1 MKTLIPK
8 PEGST
13 WTDEQWQAIQ
23 ARGENILVAA
33 AAGSGKTA
41 VLVERIITM
50 IREQSADVDRLLI
63 VTFTNAA
70 AAEMRKRIGE
80 AIDKELSLH
89 PSSLHLRRQLNLL
102 NKASISTLHSFCIE
116 VLRKH
121 YYETDLDPGFRVS
134 EETEAELIRQEV
146 IEDLFEEEYS
156 KGEDH
161 AFYQVVDAYSSD
173 RNDIDLQKLVLS
185 LYDFARSHPDPESW
199 LDQMAQNY
207 NVSHLSI
214 DDLPWTKELLLDIG
228 LQIEGLKAMTIRA
241 NELAES
247 PGGPAAYVSA
257 LQEDLQFLNEL
268 NQAKNSWNSLYE
280 IFQNF
285 EPAKLKAVRGQ
296 EVDEILKEKVK
307 GMRDTIKKR
316 LSTMKEEYFER
327 HPESYVTHIEEMAPI
342 VLELTSL
349 VKEFGR
355 RYSQAKREKSL
366 VDFGDLEHY
375 CLHVLKG
382 EGSTMDH
389 PVPSDAAN
397 EYRERF
403 VEVLVDEYQ
412 DTNFVQESI
421 VRLVAKDEDQGNM
434 FMVGDVKQSIYRFR
448 LAEPLLFLSKYKQFT
463 KEGGAGLRIDLAKN
477 FRSRES
483 VLHATNYLF
492 RQIMN
497 ETVGE
502 IEYSEDAEL
511 KLGASYYPEF
521 ENNEP
526 ELILINKSEPAV
538 DEEGLDTGEMEK
550 SELETVQLEARVIAE
565 KIKEIIGA
573 NGEPPHLVFDKYTKS
588 MRPAKYKDIV
598 MLFRATSAWAPVIL
612 EEFKQQGIPA
622 YAELSTGY
630 FDATEIHVM
639 MSLLKVI
646 DNPLQDIPLAS
657 VLRSPLVGMSGEE
670 LAIVRLIQKKDNY
683 LGAAEQYSKSGSDP
697 AIREKVSFF
706 LEKLDT
712 WRNQARQGSLADLI
726 WDIYRETGYFDYV
739 GGLPGGKQ
747 RQANLRALYDRAKM
761 YESTS
766 FRGLFRF
773 LRFIE
778 RMQERGKDLGAA
790 RALGEQED
798 VVRIMTIHKSKGLE
812 FPIVFVG
819 GLNKQFNTRDLKEKV
834 LLHKELGLGT
844 QYINP
849 QYRVMYPTLP
859 KLAITGRKKMEL
871 IAEEMRV
878 LYVALTRAKEKL
890 YLIGTVNDIE
900 KSADKWSDS
909 LYEESWLLPDFER
922 TQVMSYLDWIGP
934 AVIRHK
940 NAAPILAHLQ
950 SSEQGRGEV
959 FIDQADWK
967 ITILPASDYEELN
980 IEQKQDQQEL
990 ITTLQKGETVGL
1002 TSEANEK
1009 IIQRLEWRYEYSQSS
1024 VTRSKQSVTEIKKQF
1039 QSHDEYSGTDL
1050 VKVAQPVIHERP
1062 RFMQEAQL
1070 NAAEAGTAMHM
1081 VMQHIDFN
1089 SSISLEDLEEQL
1101 AAMTAK
1107 ELLTEEQARYIQLPQ
1122 IKAFIEGPLGR
1133 RIIEIGNIHRE
1144 IPFSLALPLSETKT
1158 GWSGEEDE
1166 HILVQGVIDCLV
1178 EEDDGFILVDY
1189 KTDKITN
1196 RFTNGFIG
1204 AKQVLLDRYE
1214 VQLTLYAKA
1223 IERILKK
1230 PVKESYLYF
1239 FDGGHILQVK

>member
-8 PEGST
+8 PEGAT

-23 ARGENILVAA
+23 ARGENVLVAA

-50 IREQSADVDRLLI
+50 IREKTADVDRLLI

-80 AIDKELSLH
+80 AIDKELSQN
-89 PSSLHLRRQLNLL
+89 PSSLHLRRQLNLI

-121 YYETDLDPGFRVS
+121 YYETDLDPGFRVA

-156 KGEDH
+156 KGEEH
-161 AFYQVVDAYSSD
+161 IFYEVVDAYSSD
-173 RNDIDLQKLVLS
+173 RNDMELQKLVLS
-185 LYDFARSHPDPESW
+185 LYDFARSHPDPDGW
-199 LDQMAQNY
+199 LDQMAETYQ
-207 NVSHLSI
+207 VQASSI
-214 DDLPWTKELLLDIG
+214 DELPWTQELLADISI
-228 LQIEGLKAMTIRA
+228 QVEGLRA
-241 NELAES
+241 LAQRALEFAQA
-247 PGGPAAYVSA
+247 PGGPLAYA
-257 LQEDLQFLNEL
+257 ETLQEDLAFINRIYG
-268 NQAKNSWNSLYE
+268 AKNSWNQLYE
-280 IFQNF
+280 EFQTYAS
-285 EPAKLKAVRGQ
+285 PKLKAVRGKD
-296 EVDEILKEKVK
+296 VDEELKNKVK
-307 GMRDTIKKR
+307 SMRDTIKKR
-316 LSTMKEEYFER
+316 TSALKEDYFDR
-327 HPESYVTHIEEMAPI
+327 HPDSYIVHIEEMAPI
-342 VLELTSL
+342 VKELSSL
-349 VKEFGR
+349 VKTFGQ
-355 RYSQAKREKSL
+355 RYREAKREKSL

-382 EGSTMDH
+382 EGSTMND
-389 PVPSDAAN
+389 PVPSDAAL
-397 EYRERF
+397 EYRNRF

-421 VRLVAKDEDQGNM
+421 VRLVSKDGHTGNM

-448 LAEPLLFLSKYKQFT
+448 LAEPLLFLSKYKQFS
-463 KEGGAGLRIDLAKN
+463 KEGGSGLRIDLAKN
-477 FRSRES
+477 FRSRNGI
-483 VLHATNYLF
+483 LQATNYLF

-511 KLGASYYPEF
+511 KLGASYYPEQDG
-521 ENNEP
+521 NEP
-526 ELILINKSEPAV
+526 ELILINKSQHVV
-538 DEEGLDTGEMEK
+538 DEEGLESGEVEK

-565 KIKEIIGA
+565 KIKQIVGTTG
-573 NGEPPHLVFDKYTKS
+573 NSPHLVFDKNTKS

-598 MLFRATSAWAPVIL
+598 MLFRATSVWAPVIL

-646 DNPLQDIPLAS
+646 DNPLQDIPLAA
-657 VLRSPLVGMSGEE
+657 VLRSPLVGMTGEE
-670 LAIVRLIQKKDNY
+670 LAVVRLKQKQDNY
-683 LGAAEQYSKSGSDP
+683 LGAVELYAAEGENP
-697 AIREKVSFF
+697 EIRGKVSRF
-706 LEKLDT
+706 LQQLEL
-712 WRNQARQGSLADLI
+712 WRHQARQGSLADLI

-739 GGLPGGKQ
+739 GGLTGGKQ

-798 VVRIMTIHKSKGLE
+798 VVRVMTIHKSKGLE

-819 GLNKQFNTRDLKEKV
+819 GINKQFNTRDLNEKV

-849 QYRVMYPTLP
+849 EYRVAYPTLP
-859 KLAITGRKKMEL
+859 KLAIAGRKKMEL

-890 YLIGTVNDIE
+890 YLVGTVNDIE
-900 KSADKWSDS
+900 KSANAWSDS
-909 LYEESWLLPDFER
+909 LYEENWMLPDFER
-922 TQVMSYLDWIGP
+922 AGVKSYLDWIGR

-940 NAAPILAHLQ
+940 NADPLL
-950 SSEQGRGEV
+950 SVLGTGERGRGEV
-959 FIDQADWK
+959 YMDDTDWK
-967 ITILPASDYEELN
+967 ITILPASEYEEL
-980 IEQKQDQQEL
+980 EMEEKQKQEEL
-990 ITTLQKGETVGL
+990 LANLENNEPVDSV
-1002 TSEANEK
+1002 SEHFTEIK
-1009 IIQRLEWRYEYSQSS
+1009 RRLEWEYTHKLSTF
-1024 VTRSKQSVTEIKKQF
+1024 TRSKQSVTEIKKQY
-1039 QSHDEYSGTDL
+1039 QADEYSSTDL
-1050 VKVAQPVIHERP
+1050 VKAAQQVIHERP
-1062 RFMQEAQL
+1062 RFMQETQL
-1070 NAAEAGTAMHM
+1070 NAAEVGTAMHM
-1081 VMQHIDFN
+1081 VMQHVDFTKA
-1089 SSISLEDLEEQL
+1089 SSIEELQEQL
-1101 AAMTAK
+1101 AEMEAK
-1107 ELLTEEQARYIQLPQ
+1107 ELLTAEQAEYIQLSQ
-1122 IKAFIEGPLGR
+1122 IQQFIEGPLGK
-1133 RIIEIGNIHRE
+1133 RIIENGDFKRE
-1144 IPFSLALPLSETKT
+1144 IPFSMALPLSEIQRN
-1158 GWSGEEDE
+1158 WDGEEE
-1166 HILVQGVIDCLV
+1166 HVLVQGVIDGLL
-1178 EEDDGFILVDY
+1178 EEEDGFILIDY

-1196 RFTNGFIG
+1196 RFTDGFSG
-1204 AKQVLLDRYE
+1204 AKETLLNRYE
-1214 VQLTLYAKA
+1214 MQLTLYSKA

-1230 PVKESYLYF
+1230 PVKERYLYF

>member
-13 WTDEQWQAIQ
+13 WTDEQWQAIG

-50 IREQSADVDRLLI
+50 IREQSTDVDRLLI

-80 AIDKELSLH
+80 AIDKELTQH

-116 VLRKH
+116 VLRKY
-121 YYETDLDPGFRVS
+121 YYETDLDPGFRVA

-146 IEDLFEEEYS
+146 IEELFEEEYS
-156 KGEDH
+156 KGEDNI
-161 AFYQVVDAYSSD
+161 FYQVVDAYSSD
-173 RNDIDLQKLVLS
+173 RNDMDLQKLVLS
-185 LYDFARSHPDPESW
+185 LYDFARSHPDPENW
-199 LDQMAQNY
+199 LEQMAQIY
-207 NVSHLSI
+207 QLGASSI
-214 DDLPWTKELLLDIG
+214 DDLPWTKELISDISLQLEG
-228 LQIEGLKAMTIRA
+228 LQTMAKRA
-241 NELAES
+241 IALAHM
-247 PGGPAAYVSA
+247 PGGPLPYAAT
-257 LQEDLQFLNEL
+257 LEEDLEFLYAL
-268 NQAKNSWNSLYE
+268 NNKRHSWQALYE
-280 IFQNF
+280 VFQSY
-285 EPAKLKAVRGQ
+285 EPPKLKAVRGKD
-296 EVDEILKEKVK
+296 VDETLKNKVKAIRDSVKKKMSGLKE
-307 GMRDTIKKR
+307 D
-316 LSTMKEEYFER
+316 YFER
-327 HPESYVTHIEEMAPI
+327 HPDSYVTHIEEMAPI
-342 VLELTSL
+342 VNELSSI
-349 VKEFGR
+349 VKKFGR

-375 CLHVLKG
+375 CLQVLKG
-382 EGSTMDH
+382 EGSTMEN
-389 PVPSDAAN
+389 PVPSDAAH

-421 VRLVAKDEDQGNM
+421 VRLVSKDSDGGNL

-448 LAEPLLFLSKYKQFT
+448 LAEPFLFLSKYKQFT
-463 KEGGAGLRIDLAKN
+463 KEGGQGLRIDLAKN
-477 FRSRES
+477 FRSRNS
-483 VLHATNYLF
+483 VLQATNFLF
-492 RQIMN
+492 KQIMN

-511 KLGASYYPEF
+511 KQGATYYPDQPG
-521 ENNEP
+521 NEP
-526 ELILINKSEPAV
+526 ELILINKSESVV

-550 SELETVQLEARVIAE
+550 SDLETVQLEARVIAE
-565 KIKEIIGA
+565 KIKKIVGA
-573 NGEPPHLVFDKYTKS
+573 SNDSPHLVFDKHTKT

-598 MLFRATSAWAPVIL
+598 MLFRATSQWAPVIL

-622 YAELSTGY
+622 HAELSTGY

-646 DNPLQDIPLAS
+646 DNPLQDIPLAA
-657 VLRSPLVGMSGEE
+657 VLRSPIVGMSGEE

-683 LGAAEQYSKSGSDP
+683 LGAVELYSSEGDNPEIKT
-697 AIREKVSFF
+697 KVSLF
-706 LEKLDT
+706 LKQLES
-712 WRNQARQGSLADLI
+712 WRYQARQGSLRDLI
-726 WDIYRETGYFDYV
+726 WDIYRDTGYFDYV
-739 GGLPGGKQ
+739 GGLAGGKQ

-849 QYRVMYPTLP
+849 TYRVTYPTLP
-859 KLAITGRKKMEL
+859 KLAITGRKKREL

-890 YLIGTVNDIE
+890 YLVGTVNDIE
-900 KSADKWSDS
+900 KAADIWSDS
-909 LYEESWLLPDFER
+909 LFEENWLLPDAER
-922 TQVMSYLDWIGP
+922 AQAKSYLDWIGR
-934 AVIRHK
+934 AIIRHK
-940 NAAPILAHLQ
+940 NADPLLSLL
-950 SSEQGRGEV
+950 SSAERGRGEV
-959 FIDQADWK
+959 YIDETDWK
-967 ITILPASDYEELN
+967 ITILQASDYGELQQLEEEKQEELLSKLKRN
-980 IEQKQDQQEL
+980 EPIEITSGAKDEIEQR
-990 ITTLQKGETVGL
+990 LQWKYPFTH
-1002 TSEANEK
+1002 
-1009 IIQRLEWRYEYSQSS
+1009 SS
-1024 VTRSKQSVTEIKKQF
+1024 VTRSKQSVTEIKRQYQF
-1039 QSHDEYSGTDL
+1039 NDEYSSTDF
-1050 VKVAQPVIHERP
+1050 VKAAQPVIHDRP
-1062 RFMQEAQL
+1062 RFMQESQL

-1081 VMQHIDFN
+1081 VMQHIDL
-1089 SSISLEDLEEQL
+1089 SREATLEELQMQL
-1101 AAMTAK
+1101 AAMEAK
-1107 ELLTEEQARYIQLPQ
+1107 ELLTSEQSRYIQLSQ
-1122 IKAFIEGPLGR
+1122 IHDFIHGPLGQR
-1133 RIIEIGNIHRE
+1133 VIEAPNIQRE
-1144 IPFSLALPLSETKT
+1144 IPFSMALPLSETRAA
-1158 GWSGEEDE
+1158 WNGEEE
-1166 HILVQGVIDCLV
+1166 HVLVQGVIDCLV
-1178 EEDDGFILVDY
+1178 EEDDGFILIDY

-1196 RFTNGFIG
+1196 RFADGFNG
-1204 AKQVLLDRYE
+1204 AKQTLFNRYE
-1214 VQLTLYAKA
+1214 MQLTLYAKA
-1223 IERILKK
+1223 IERILRK

>member
-8 PEGST
+8 PEGTT

-50 IREQSADVDRLLI
+50 IREKTADVDRLLI

-80 AIDKELSLH
+80 AIDKELSQN

-121 YYETDLDPGFRVS
+121 YYETDLDPGFRVA

-146 IEDLFEEEYS
+146 IEELFEEEYS

-161 AFYQVVDAYSSD
+161 IFYQVVDAYSSD
-173 RNDIDLQKLVLS
+173 RNDMELQKLVLS
-185 LYDFARSHPDPESW
+185 LYDFARSHPDPDEW
-199 LDQMAQNY
+199 LDQMAETYHVQA
-207 NVSHLSI
+207 STI
-214 DDLPWTKELLLDIG
+214 DELPWTKELLFDIS
-228 LQIEGLKAMTIRA
+228 LQIEGLKSLTNRA
-241 NELAES
+241 LELAEL
-247 PGGPAAYVSA
+247 PGGPLAYAETLKSDLSFIDQLASA
-257 LQEDLQFLNEL
+257 KD
-268 NQAKNSWNSLYE
+268 SWNHLYE
-280 IFQNF
+280 VFQTYD
-285 EPAKLKAVRGQ
+285 PPKLKAVRGK
-296 EVDEILKEKVK
+296 EVDEELKNKAK
-307 GMRDTIKKR
+307 AMRDTIKKR
-316 LSTMKEEYFER
+316 TSTLKEEYFER
-327 HPESYVTHIEEMAPI
+327 HPDSYVVHIEEMAP
-342 VLELTSL
+342 VVKELSSL

-355 RYSQAKREKSL
+355 RYQEAKREKSL

-375 CLHVLKG
+375 CLQVLKG
-382 EGSTMDH
+382 EGSTMDS
-389 PVPSDAAN
+389 PVPSDAAI

-421 VRLVAKDEDQGNM
+421 VRLVSKDGEAGNM

-463 KEGGAGLRIDLAKN
+463 KEGGSGLRIDLAKN
-477 FRSRES
+477 FRSRNGI
-483 VLHATNYLF
+483 LQATNYLF

-511 KLGASYYPEF
+511 KLGASYYPEQ
-521 ENNEP
+521 EGNEP
-526 ELILINKSEPAV
+526 ELILINKSNPVV
-538 DEEGLDTGEMEK
+538 DEEGLENGEVEK
-550 SELETVQLEARVIAE
+550 TDLETVQLEARVIAE
-565 KIKEIIGA
+565 KIKEIVGTT
-573 NGEPPHLVFDKYTKS
+573 GKSPHLIFDKNTKA

-598 MLFRATSAWAPVIL
+598 MLFRATSVWAPVIL

-646 DNPLQDIPLAS
+646 DNPLQDIPLAA
-657 VLRSPLVGMSGEE
+657 VLRSPLVGMTGEE
-670 LAIVRLIQKKDNY
+670 LAIVRLKQKQDNY
-683 LGAAEQYSKSGSDP
+683 LGAVELYSEEGEIPEIK
-697 AIREKVSFF
+697 EKALRF
-706 LEKLDT
+706 LQQLEA
-712 WRNQARQGSLADLI
+712 WRHRARQGSLADLI

-739 GGLPGGKQ
+739 GGLAGGKQ

-798 VVRIMTIHKSKGLE
+798 VVRVMTIHKSKGLE

-819 GLNKQFNTRDLKEKV
+819 GLNKQFNTRDLNEKV

-849 QYRVMYPTLP
+849 EYRVAYPTLP
-859 KLAITGRKKMEL
+859 KLAIAGRKKMEL

-890 YLIGTVNDIE
+890 FLVGTVNDLE
-900 KSADKWSDS
+900 KSAAAWSDS

-922 TQVMSYLDWIGP
+922 AGVKSYLDWIGR

-940 NAAPILAHLQ
+940 NADPLL
-950 SSEQGRGEV
+950 SVLGTGEKGRGEV
-959 FIDQADWK
+959 YIDETDWK
-967 ITILPASDYEELN
+967 ITILRASEYEELE
-980 IEQKQDQQEL
+980 IEEKQKQEEL
-990 ITTLQKGETVGL
+990 LTKLQN
-1002 TSEANEK
+1002 SEPVDLVSEDYDEIK
-1009 IIQRLEWRYEYSQSS
+1009 RRLEWGYTYMQSTY
-1024 VTRSKQSVTEIKKQF
+1024 TRSKQSVTEIKKQY
-1039 QSHDEYSGTDL
+1039 QADEYSSTDL
-1050 VKVAQPVIHERP
+1050 VRAAQQVIHERP
-1062 RFMQEAQL
+1062 QFMQETQL
-1070 NAAEAGTAMHM
+1070 NAAEVGTAMHM
-1081 VMQHIDFN
+1081 VMQHVDFTR
-1089 SSISLEDLEEQL
+1089 SSSEELKEQL
-1101 AAMTAK
+1101 AEMEAK
-1107 ELLTEEQARYIQLPQ
+1107 EMLTAEQVQHIQVHQ
-1122 IKAFIEGPLGR
+1122 IQQFITGPLGK
-1133 RIIEIGNIHRE
+1133 RIIENGSLKRE
-1144 IPFSLALPLSETKT
+1144 IPFSMALPLSEIQRK
-1158 GWSGEEDE
+1158 WSLKEE
-1166 HILVQGVIDCLV
+1166 HVLVQGVIDCLL
-1178 EEDDGFILVDY
+1178 EEEDGFILIDY

-1196 RFTNGFIG
+1196 RFTNGFTG
-1204 AKQVLLDRYE
+1204 AKDTLLDRYE
-1214 VQLTLYAKA
+1214 MQLTLYSKA

>member
-80 AIDKELSLH
+80 AIDKELTQH

-116 VLRKH
+116 VLRKY
-121 YYETDLDPGFRVS
+121 YYETDLDPGFRVA

-146 IEDLFEEEYS
+146 IEELFEEEYS

-161 AFYQVVDAYSSD
+161 TFYQVVDAYSSD
-173 RNDIDLQKLVLS
+173 RNDMDLQKLVLS
-185 LYDFARSHPDPESW
+185 LYDFARSHPDPEGW
-199 LDQMAQNY
+199 LDQMADTY
-207 NVSHLSI
+207 EIDASSI
-214 DDLPWTKELLLDIG
+214 DDLPWTKELLADISLQLEG
-228 LQIEGLKAMTIRA
+228 LQAMAVRA
-241 NELAES
+241 RDLAEI
-247 PGGPAAYVSA
+247 PGGPLPYAAT
-257 LQEDLQFLNEL
+257 LEEDLAFLKSLGRVKE
-268 NQAKNSWNSLYE
+268 SWSQLYE
-280 IFQNF
+280 VFQTY
-285 EPAKLKAVRGQ
+285 EPPKLKAVRGKD
-296 EVDEILKEKVK
+296 VDEELKNKVK
-307 GMRDTIKKR
+307 TMRDTIKKNTGS
-316 LSTMKEEYFER
+316 LKEEFFER
-327 HPESYVTHIEEMAPI
+327 HPDSYVAHIEEMAPI
-342 VLELTSL
+342 VRELSSL
-349 VKEFGR
+349 VKAFGR
-355 RYSQAKREKSL
+355 RYSLAKREKSL

-375 CLHVLKG
+375 CLQVLKG
-382 EGSTMDH
+382 EGSTMEN
-389 PVPSDAAN
+389 PVPSDAAA

-421 VRLVAKDEDQGNM
+421 VRLVSKDTDSGNM

-448 LAEPLLFLSKYKQFT
+448 LAEPLLFLSKYKLFT
-463 KEGGAGLRIDLAKN
+463 KEGGNGLRIDLAKN
-477 FRSRES
+477 FRSRNG
-483 VLHATNYLF
+483 VLQATNYLF

-511 KLGASYYPEF
+511 KLGADYYPEQPG
-521 ENNEP
+521 NEP
-526 ELILINKSEPAV
+526 ELILINKSEPV
-538 DEEGLDTGEMEK
+538 MDEEGLESGELEK
-550 SELETVQLEARVIAE
+550 SDLETVQLEARVIAE
-565 KIKEIIGA
+565 RIKEIVGTTG
-573 NGEPPHLVFDKYTKS
+573 NSPHLVLDKKTKM

-598 MLFRATSAWAPVIL
+598 MLFRATSQWAPVIL

-622 YAELSTGY
+622 HAELSTGY

-646 DNPLQDIPLAS
+646 DNPLQDIPLAA
-657 VLRSPLVGMSGEE
+657 VLRSPVVGLTGEE

-683 LGAAEQYSKSGSDP
+683 LGAVELYSQEGENPEIK
-697 AIREKVSFF
+697 
-706 LEKLDT
+706 EKLSLFLKQLES
-712 WRNQARQGSLADLI
+712 WRHQARQGSLADLI

-739 GGLPGGKQ
+739 GGLAGGKQ

-849 QYRVMYPTLP
+849 VYRVTYPTLP
-859 KLAITGRKKMEL
+859 RLAIIGRKKMEL

-890 YLIGTVNDIE
+890 YLVGTVNDIE
-900 KSADKWSDS
+900 KSAESWSDS
-909 LYEESWLLPDFER
+909 LYEENWLLPDHER
-922 TQVMSYLDWIGP
+922 AGVKSYLDWIGR

-940 NAAPILAHLQ
+940 NAGPLL
-950 SSEQGRGEV
+950 SVLGTGERGRGEV
-959 FIDQADWK
+959 FIDETDWK
-967 ITILPASDYEELN
+967 ITILPASDYEELETAQ
-980 IEQKQDQQEL
+980 EQKQEELLLKLQQ
-990 ITTLQKGETVGL
+990 
-1002 TSEANEK
+1002 SEPVEISSDAKEE
-1009 IIQRLEWRYEYSQSS
+1009 ISHRLEWQYQHKSS
-1024 VTRSKQSVTEIKKQF
+1024 TVTRSKQSVTELKKQF
-1039 QSHDEYSGTDL
+1039 QTADEYSSTDL
-1050 VKVAQPVIHERP
+1050 VKAAQPAIHERP
-1062 RFMQEAQL
+1062 RFMQESQL

-1081 VMQHIDFN
+1081 VMQHVDFMK
-1089 SSISLEDLEEQL
+1089 SRTLEDLQEQL
-1101 AAMTAK
+1101 AVLEAR
-1107 ELLTEEQARYIQLPQ
+1107 ELLTSEQARYIKLEQ
-1122 IKAFIEGPLGR
+1122 IKEFIDCPLGQ
-1133 RIIEIGNIHRE
+1133 RIIESASFQRE
-1144 IPFSLALPLSETKT
+1144 IPFSMALPLSETRENW
-1158 GWSGEEDE
+1158 GGEEE
-1166 HILVQGVIDCLV
+1166 HVLVQGVIDCLI
-1178 EEDDGFILVDY
+1178 EDEDGFILIDY
-1189 KTDKITN
+1189 KTDKIQN
-1196 RFTNGFIG
+1196 RFTNGFSG
-1204 AKQVLLDRYE
+1204 ARETLLNRYE
-1214 VQLTLYAKA
+1214 MQLTLYAKA